1 MVSEAARTLAVRC
14 EGRANSLARKLSR
27 EVFES
32 VPGYAELPPEIKDLE
47 IAATVRHGVRLFLRG
62 VAHPPADPD
71 GYALFRERAARRAEE
86 GVPLHLLLRTYALG
100 VHGLWQVIREE
111 ARPDESGAVAELVDL
126 LLRAQTD
133 VVGVVTERYLAER
146 EALAAE
152 RAADGTRL
160 AHRLLDGGLGPEDVR
175 HADVDLTGPLLVLAL
190 GAEPAAP
197 TPPGGPVGHHR
208 RLRGLR
214 SALARIP
221 GAATTALLAEEPE
234 GGDLAGRAV
243 VPGCAGVPTGLA
255 AHLSEGYGAPLYVAA
270 AHAPDPAG
278 VPEAARTAAEIVR
291 IARASGLPADRVHRL
306 DGVLLEF
313 HLSRPGP
320 GSDSIAGLLDPVGH
334 RPELLATLRSHLE
347 LRLDRRAT
355 AAALGV
361 HPNTVDKRLARLTA
375 LTGLDLS
382 SPRGT
387 ALALAAQLLRETRRP
402 AHGARD
408 GA

>member
-1 MVSEAARTLAVRC
+1 MVSEAARALAVRC

-27 EVFES
+27 EVFDS
-32 VPGYAELPPEIKDLE
+32 VPGYAQLPAEVKDLE

-62 VAHPPADPD
+62 VVHPPAAAD
-71 GYALFRERAARRAEE
+71 GYGLFRERAARRAEE
-86 GVPLHLLLRTYALG
+86 GVPLHLLLRSYALG

-111 ARPDESGAVAELVDL
+111 ARPQESGAVAELVDL
-126 LLRAQTD
+126 LLRAQTE
-133 VVGVVTERYLAER
+133 VVGVVTERYLEER

-152 RAADGTRL
+152 RASDGTRL
-160 AHRLLDGGLGPEDVR
+160 VHRLLDGGLGPEDVR
-175 HADVDLTGPLLVLAL
+175 HADVDLAGPLLVLAL
-190 GAEPAAP
+190 GADHSAPAD
-197 TPPGGPVGHHR
+197 GPVGHRR

-214 SALARIP
+214 TALGRVP
-221 GAATTALLAEEPE
+221 GAGGFALLAEEPE

-243 VPGCAGVPTGLA
+243 VSGCADVPPGLA
-255 AHLSEGYGAPLYVAA
+255 AHLSEGYGATLYVAA
-270 AHAPDPAG
+270 AHARDPAG
-278 VPEAARTAAEIVR
+278 VPEAARTVVEVVR
-291 IARASGLPADRVHRL
+291 IARAGGLPAGRVHRL
-306 DGVLLEF
+306 EDVLLEF

-402 AHGARD
+402 AEG
-408 GA
+408 G